1 LELKL
6 PPVAVQVTPAPLVVA
21 VTGRVCATVRA
32 ARFGETETVIAPEAL
47 IVRVRFTDCLLLT
60 ESVTWKV
67 SGVFETVCVGVPVI
81 APVEVFSDKPVG
93 KVPLVRDH
101 VYGVVP
107 PVAARVAL
115 YALPAWPLG
124 SDVVVIA
131 SVPEE
136 VVTVRNV
143 ELAHPVDG
151 PGAVGSAHG
160 FAELK

>member
-6 PPVAVQVTPAPLVVA
+6 PPVAVQVTPGPLVVA
-21 VTGRVCATVRA
+21 AMERVCVTVRA
-32 ARFGETETVIAPEAL
+32 PRLGETVTAIGPEAL
-47 IVRVRFTDCLLLT
+47 MVRLRFTDCLLLA

-67 SGVFETVCVGVPVI
+67 SGVFEAGWVGVPVI
-81 APVEVFSDKPVG
+81 APVEAFSDKPAG

-115 YALPAWPLG
+115 YAALTWPLG
-124 SDVVVIA
+124 SDVVVIT
-131 SVPEE
+131 SVPPE

-151 PGAVGSAHG
+151 PGTEGSAHE